1 MKSKQG
7 KDMNDYDLY
16 YVFQQIEEEKKQK
29 QTNKIWMSNENRN
42 TNTVQKLNM
51 QNGRLSVN
59 KNILFF
65 NF

>member
-29 QTNKIWMSNENRN
+29 QTNKI
-42 TNTVQKLNM
+42 
-51 QNGRLSVN
+51 
-59 KNILFF
+59 
-65 NF
+65 